1 MIVKSQVVDYQ
12 HRGVEL
18 EDYSVLDFFMDTYE
32 TEITKADREAESFNE
47 DARRGP
53 GRPRNT
59 RVWYLTGHPKSA
71 TVHRV
76 IRSPGHRNLPNFL
89 GRWFP

>member
-18 EDYSVLDFFMDTYE
+18 EGSSVLDFFMDTYE
-32 TEITKADREAESFNE
+32 TEITKADREAELFSE
-47 DARRGP
+47 DTQRGP

-59 RVWYLTGHPKSA
+59 RVRYLTSNPNS
-71 TVHRV
+71 
-76 IRSPGHRNLPNFL
+76 RSIH
-89 GRWFP
+89 